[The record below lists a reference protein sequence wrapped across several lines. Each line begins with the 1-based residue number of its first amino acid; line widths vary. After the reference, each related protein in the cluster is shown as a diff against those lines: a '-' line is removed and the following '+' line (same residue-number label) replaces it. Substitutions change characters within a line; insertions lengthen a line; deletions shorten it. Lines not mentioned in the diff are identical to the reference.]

1 MTLLERM
8 ELMDRPEWTPKAC
21 PLCAK
26 VDPGHNRLGCPR
38 YEKCWSC
45 GSSGAK
51 GFVNKH
57 LCPGP
62 DKEDDPWMGAD
73 NDADMDLYWN
83 GDC

>member
-1 MTLLERM
+1 MTLLECL
-8 ELMDRPEWTPKAC
+8 ELMDWPEWTPKAC
-21 PLCAK
+21 PLCVK

-45 GSSGAK
+45 GSSGAM
-51 GFVNKH
+51 GFVKKH
-57 LCPGP
+57 VCPGP
-62 DKEDDPWMGAD
+62 DKEDDPWMGAN

>member
-1 MTLLERM
+1 M

-21 PLCAK
+21 PLCTK
-26 VDPGHNRLGCPR
+26 IDPGHNRLGCPR

-45 GSSGAK
+45 GNSGAK
-51 GFVNKH
+51 GFVSKH